1 MYGEGMLKRYYHIGC
16 ITMMRIKIHMGVY
29 MGIDGFLM
37 IRDIVVS
44 PEVSKHANKP
54 NLAIRDKIS
63 RNIVVRETLYW

>member
-1 MYGEGMLKRYYHIGC
+1 MCGEGLLKRYYHIGC

-44 PEVSKHANKP
+44 SEASKPTNRS
-54 NLAIRDKIS
+54 NLAIRDKIL
-63 RNIVVRETLYW
+63 RETLYW

>member
-1 MYGEGMLKRYYHIGC
+1 
-16 ITMMRIKIHMGVY
+16 MMRIKIHMGVY

-44 PEVSKHANKP
+44 SEASKPTNRS

-63 RNIVVRETLYW
+63 RNTVVRETLYW